1 VVDVVDANGAVTQG
15 LVLVERS
22 AAEGAAP
29 QTNVSAKFMRLS
41 AVADPDLAERVVGS
55 TFERPAAG
63 DCSFVDPAGDE
74 ASPSLS
80 SLGSIELLDV
90 GDVTVRTSE
99 VEMPL
104 AARAFPDV
112 GDLIFGVFY
121 TSRDAASELPAP
133 ARYVF
138 ESSGSVLLER
148 FSFDAD
154 APAGPEDVR
163 LGDIELSA
171 DALLEEGVSAIVRW
185 RADGPEDIEDRVY
198 VDVIAASGAT
208 MRCAFRDTGRGVI
221 PGSMLRAQALG
232 ALPASV
238 TVAVRRVRE
247 VAFAAP
253 GVDLGEVRFDLS
265 VIGRATVVPR

>member
-1 VVDVVDANGAVTQG
+1 VDVADANGALTQG
-15 LVLVERS
+15 LVVVERS
-22 AAEGAAP
+22 IAEGAAP

-41 AVADPDLAERVVGS
+41 AAADPDLAERVVGS

-63 DCSFVDPAGDE
+63 DCLTLDAAADE
-74 ASPSLS
+74 AAPSLS
-80 SLGSIELLDV
+80 ALGSVELLDV
-90 GDVTVRTSE
+90 GDITVRTGD

-133 ARYVF
+133 ARYLF
-138 ESSGSVLLER
+138 ESSGSALLER

-163 LGDIELSA
+163 IGELSLA
-171 DALLEEGVSAIVRW
+171 DDALLEEGVSALVRW
-185 RADGPEDIEDRVY
+185 RADGPQDVTDRVY
-198 VDVIAASGAT
+198 VDVIAASGAAV
-208 MRCAFRDTGRGVI
+208 RCAFMDEGRGVI
-221 PGSMLRAQALG
+221 PGAMLRAQSLG
-232 ALPASV
+232 SLPASV

-247 VAFAAP
+247 AAFAAS
-253 GVDLGEVRFDLS
+253 GMDLGEVRFDLS